1 MSVLSLA
8 KGRRGRILLVCGF
21 VLLGFAADARR
32 LWRLATNEDG
42 KSCGRVNSIA
52 TSVIPSFRGAIYDRD
67 GRKHPL
73 AISRVWWK
81 VAYDPSAV
89 RDTNQLARIHDVL
102 DGYGVFAP
110 DRVDRALAER
120 VKRYNPIGE
129 MDVKA
134 VRDDLAT
141 NPVVAR
147 CTSAERIDRR
157 TYPPNRI
164 LCHVLGALR
173 GDGVPRSGIEAT
185 LDRILRGTDGVATN
199 HVSATRE
206 VIERIDTVPPQDGA
220 DVFLSIDLRLQ
231 EIVEEALDE
240 GIAEFHP
247 QAAWAVVQDPWTGEI
262 LALASRP
269 AFDPARFY
277 EATAA
282 EQMNNAIG
290 RQYEPGS
297 VMKSFAAAAALE
309 SGLVSTNTMLDVTP
323 GLYCGKPL
331 RDHTHGQSELSLTQV
346 LSYSSNRGAARLGM
360 ALGKDRQQAFLKAF
374 GFGSKTGIPLPGE
387 LKGAT
392 VGDGSALNHIR
403 VSMGQGMT
411 ATAIQL
417 ATGYSAF
424 ANGGKVM
431 KPILVKGI
439 DAADG
444 SPLLRETPKV
454 VSTPISERTAR
465 DMRFMLS
472 RVAIRGEGTARRAAV
487 RGYTVAGKTGTAQ
500 MAVRGGYSQTDYHSS
515 FIGFL
520 PAFNPRLTILVTM
533 AAPRDPEHPGKGVD
547 GGVCSA
553 PVFRKIAE
561 EAMAL
566 YRVEPDRPEELE

>member
-1 MSVLSLA
+1 M
-8 KGRRGRILLVCGF
+8 KGNRGRLAIVCLA
-21 VLLGFAADARR
+21 VLAGFAANAWR
-32 LWRLATNEDG
+32 LWHLASNEEG
-42 KSCGRVNSIA
+42 ETGVRVNSIA
-52 TSVIPSFRGAIYDRD
+52 TREIPSYRGAVYDRD

-73 AISRVWWK
+73 AITRICWK
-81 VAYDPSAV
+81 VSYDPSVV
-89 RDTNQLARIHDVL
+89 RSTNQLASIRDVL
-102 DGYGVFAP
+102 NGYGVFSP
-110 DRVDRALAER
+110 DRVERALAER

-129 MDVKA
+129 MAEKT

-147 CTSAERIDRR
+147 CTLAERIDRR
-157 TYPPNRI
+157 TYPPNRV
-164 LCHVLGALR
+164 LCHVLGSLQR
-173 GDGVPRSGIEAT
+173 DGKPRSGIEST
-185 LDRILRGTDGVATN
+185 MDRILCGTDGIATN

-206 VIERIDTVPPQDGA
+206 VLERIGTVAPKDGA
-220 DVFLSIDLRLQ
+220 DVFLAIDLRLQ

-262 LALASRP
+262 LAMASRP
-269 AFDPARFY
+269 AYDVEHFADS
-277 EATAA
+277 TAA
-282 EQMNNAIG
+282 EQMNNAISC
-290 RQYEPGS
+290 QYEPGS

-309 SGLVSTNTMLDVTP
+309 AGLVSTNTMLDVTP

-346 LSYSSNRGAARLGM
+346 LSYSSNRGAARLGL
-360 ALGKDRQQAFLKAF
+360 ALGKERQQEFLKAF

-392 VGDGSALNHIR
+392 IGDGSAINNIR

-417 ATGYSAF
+417 VTGYSAF

-431 KPILVKGI
+431 KPILVKAI
-439 DAADG
+439 EAADG
-444 SPLLRETPKV
+444 TPLLRETPKV

-500 MAVRGGYSQTDYHSS
+500 MAVRGGYSQTEYHSS

-520 PAFNPRLTILVTM
+520 PASRPRLTILVTM
-533 AAPRDPEHPGKGVD
+533 AAPRDPKNPEKGVD

-561 EAMAL
+561 EAMSL
-566 YRVEPDRPEELE
+566 YRIEPERPEELE